1 MRRGMG
7 GRSYINTRMTLPRS
21 TSSQRRVT
29 RTLPPHIAGWQLP
42 PEWRWGSEGIT
53 GDFRHYQEIVDG
65 LGRSLALVTAPDPAH
80 HRWLHAEAVRLGHR
94 NHQSIPTTFHYW
106 AVQRERGPGYLRR
119 WISGESVSARL
130 ERLGAADVPY
140 VLRILWSTGGTLAYI
155 HDSGDTHGALT
166 PDALWTAPTGRL
178 WLLDWQWAVARDAIP
193 AGVAPDLDNVP
204 RPPEWANGGWRP
216 TPQSDQ
222 WQLAAICFMLLT
234 GEAPPA
240 HDTPPVKLLRPETP
254 ESVATAIDR
263 ALLPEPGER
272 FPTMATMIR
281 VAERG
286 YGPEVPVRR
295 LTPAVSMASVDEDER
310 IVRDAVADD
319 YEILTRLG
327 SGTFGTVWR
336 ARDLALEREVALKVL
351 HPRISRDGDAVASFW
366 SEARLAAQ
374 LAHPAIVPIYDWD
387 GRAGL
392 SWYTMEL
399 AEGGSVAQL
408 VARRGPRPVA
418 DIAPHVELILDAL
431 GAAHAI
437 GVVHRDL
444 KPENVLIDRYL
455 RWKLTD
461 FGIAGALGE
470 HFDAAV
476 GTLGFAAPEQLLGE
490 PQGPAVD
497 LFALTAIVVYV
508 LTGELPFPRSEPQS
522 VLARQL
528 GEQVDLSSLPTPIA
542 EWARIGLAPSPGAR
556 FADATAMR
564 EAWHTAVSSTLIRE
578 RAFGWWRW
586 FQPRARRRPH

>member
-1 MRRGMG
+1 
-7 GRSYINTRMTLPRS
+7 MTGPRS
-21 TSSQRRVT
+21 TERQRHVT

-42 PEWRWGSEGIT
+42 PEWRWGSEGIS
-53 GDFRHYQEIVDG
+53 GDYRHYQEIVDG

-106 AVQRERGPGYLRR
+106 AAQRERGPGYLRR
-119 WISGESVSARL
+119 WVSGESVAARF

-140 VLRILWSTGGTLAYI
+140 VLRILWSTGGTLAYL
-155 HDSGDTHGALT
+155 HDSGDVHGALT
-166 PDALWTAPTGRL
+166 PDALWTTPTGRL

-193 AGVAPDLDNVP
+193 AALAPRLESAP
-204 RPPEWANGGWRP
+204 RPPEWESGEWLP

-254 ESVATAIDR
+254 ESVATALDR

-272 FPTMATMIR
+272 FPTMASMIR

-286 YGPEVPVRR
+286 YGPEVPARR
-295 LTPAVSMASVDEDER
+295 LTPAVGLAAVDEDER
-310 IVRDAVADD
+310 QVRDAVGDD

-351 HPRISRDGDAVASFW
+351 HPRVARDGDTVAAFW

-408 VARRGPRPVA
+408 VARRGPRTVSA
-418 DIAPHVELILDAL
+418 VGPHVELILEGL

-444 KPENVLIDRYL
+444 KPENLLIDRYH
-455 RWKLTD
+455 RWRLTD
-461 FGIAGALGE
+461 FGIASALGE
-470 HFDAAV
+470 RQDPAA

-490 PQGPAVD
+490 PEGPAVD

-508 LTGELPFPRSEPQS
+508 LTGELPFPGADAQT
-522 VLARQL
+522 VLGRQL
-528 GEQVDLSSLPTPIA
+528 AELVDLSALPTPIA
-542 EWARIGLAPSPGAR
+542 EWARVGLAPSPAER
-556 FADATAMR
+556 FSDAIAMR
-564 EAWHTAVSSTLIRE
+564 DAWRDAVSSTLIRE
-578 RAFGWWRW
+578 RAFGWWRR
-586 FQPRARRRPH
+586 FVPRSARGRGTR